1 MPEAR
6 GPDRAERG
14 IKYIRNRAMDV
25 TLVYERAHGRDP
37 KDVSTSRQGYD
48 IVSGD
53 RKIEVKG
60 QGASWKKIKSDS
72 IHLTE
77 NELQNATHLYIVCDV
92 YGSCDLHIFE
102 FSKIPARAVKKKTL
116 YLLYMARCRDYE
128 LKEDRLID

>member
-6 GPDRAERG
+6 GPDRAGRG
-14 IKYIRNRAMDV
+14 IKIIRNTAMNAA
-25 TLVYERAHGRDP
+25 LSYERDHGRDP

-60 QGASWKKIKSDS
+60 QSAPWKKIKSDS
-72 IHLTE
+72 IHLTK

-102 FSKIPARAVKKKTL
+102 FSKIPEHAVKKKTL
-116 YLLYMARCRDYE
+116 YLIYMVRCRDYE
-128 LKEDRLID
+128 LKEDHLID